1 MIYGWPSG
9 AIDVVA
15 GDDSDESFP
24 TCDVLVHNQ
33 YLLSVQNGTAQLGGI
48 TSTDTTVFALDYVY
62 NNNNNNNND
71 LPNYT
76 LTSSL

>member
-15 GDDSDESFP
+15 DDDSYESVL
-24 TCDVLVHNQ
+24 TCDVLVNNR
-33 YLLSVQNGTAQLGGI
+33 YLLSVQNATAQLGGI

-62 NNNNNNNND
+62 NNNS